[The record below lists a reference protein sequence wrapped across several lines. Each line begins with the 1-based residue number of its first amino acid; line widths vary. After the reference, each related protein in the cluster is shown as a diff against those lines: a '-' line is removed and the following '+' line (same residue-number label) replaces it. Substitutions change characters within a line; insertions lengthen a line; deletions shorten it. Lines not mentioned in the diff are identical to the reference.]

1 MFKNLVDFSWNAPLA
16 AAVTVVFF
24 VLFIAVIVWTM
35 FLKKKYIRK
44 MENLPLQSD
53 EETTTAHKEQE

>member
-1 MFKNLVDFSWNAPLA
+1 MFKSLVDFSWNAPLA
-16 AAVTVVFF
+16 AAATVFFF

-35 FLKKKYIRK
+35 FLKKKYIRE

-53 EETTTAHKEQE
+53 EETTTAHKDQE